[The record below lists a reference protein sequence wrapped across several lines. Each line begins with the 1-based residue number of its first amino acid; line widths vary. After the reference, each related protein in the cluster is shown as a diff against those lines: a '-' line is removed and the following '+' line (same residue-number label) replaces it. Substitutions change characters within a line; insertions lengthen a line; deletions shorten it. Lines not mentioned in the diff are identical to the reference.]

1 MYLRS
6 ITLSNLYFY
15 RYVFLHS
22 HNPQHRTDINND
34 SVHVCFKYFS
44 LVWQV
49 DIQQSIEINS
59 HEKLLLLTQFICMK
73 VFLVVYF
80 LWYFSLP
87 FITLI
92 LLSTSTHPMGMIFY
106 KIYVSGQCFT
116 KYNVFY
122 YTVAHNIVQVETGA
136 ELDEIGKSE
145 GCSEVNALYL
155 ECKCHVGL
163 YRSITSVPTA
173 IHVLSGG

>member
-1 MYLRS
+1 M
-6 ITLSNLYFY
+6 
-15 RYVFLHS
+15 
-22 HNPQHRTDINND
+22 NND
-34 SVHVCFKYFS
+34 SVNVCFKYFS
-44 LVWQV
+44 LVRLV
-49 DIQQSIEINS
+49 DSQLSVEINS

-106 KIYVSGQCFT
+106 KIYVFGCFK

-122 YTVAHNIVQVETGA
+122 YTVAHSIVPVETYFM
-136 ELDEIGKSE
+136 EQRQMKSTNLRDVPRLMLFTQSVSVTWVFTYPSFQCPQPFMYFLE
-145 GCSEVNALYL
+145 GDGMCIAKPHTLRL
-155 ECKCHVGL
+155 L
-163 YRSITSVPTA
+163 FQ
-173 IHVLSGG
+173 